1 MARNTNNGAKRE
13 IGRREDVKGM
23 ARLEV
28 CCSKKTQMQRS
39 VDNNESWVV
48 VVVAVLCLCSG
59 GRKREMGGQQR
70 LKRTARAAE
79 AQRERRPDANAA
91 PWRRDS
97 ISIEHGLRLWA
108 SLCVCVSIP
117 STSRLAGWGADSS
130 QNTRFSCV
138 GMRILRGSL
147 PIRSRGWGERQ
158 GHRMRYASSS
168 RGCGQCKAHPSASSE
183 ECCALS
189 LCCVIQ

>member
-39 VDNNESWVV
+39 VDNNESWV

-117 STSRLAGWGADSS
+117 STSRLVSLGGGRTAAKTHGSPASGCEYYGAPCQSRRAAG
-130 QNTRFSCV
+130 V
-138 GMRILRGSL
+138 
-147 PIRSRGWGERQ
+147 
-158 GHRMRYASSS
+158 
-168 RGCGQCKAHPSASSE
+168 SAR
-183 ECCALS
+183 A
-189 LCCVIQ
+189 IG